1 VCQSAVLFN
10 TLNYCS
16 RAYVVDVPHSNAS
29 KRDNGACGEQHPVAP
44 CPSSDVD
51 FLKHFSER
59 LTAKESISPFGVGE
73 LLYFNDPGAAAK
85 LLTKDEARRIA
96 ANIAKLPELLR
107 SRNQISGIDSSA
119 RREECR
125 R

>member
-1 VCQSAVLFN
+1 MWRAAP
-10 TLNYCS
+10 S
-16 RAYVVDVPHSNAS
+16 RAVPIFGRGFSQAFFRTPNR
-29 KRDNGACGEQHPVAP
+29 KRKYIA
-44 CPSSDVD
+44 
-51 FLKHFSER
+51 LW
-59 LTAKESISPFGVGE
+59 VGE